1 MPTLATVRRRRQP
14 AHDTLN
20 NFRLVFD
27 QQFMDTVVGRMDINE
42 AIFKRILDDD
52 EFRQTLMEL
61 YATRV
66 YRRAN
71 AKEEAPEPSA
81 E

>member
-1 MPTLATVRRRRQP
+1 LTRANTRLADDDVVARAQHNTLE
-14 AHDTLN
+14 

-27 QQFMDTVVGRMDINE
+27 QQFMPTVVGRMDMNE
-42 AIFKRILDDD
+42 AIFKRMLDDE

-66 YRRAN
+66 YRRARDVQ
-71 AKEEAPEPSA
+71 
-81 E
+81 